1 MGPPQP
7 AATITVTRPAGR
19 ERELC
24 ERLRSLG
31 HRALHVPLVALE
43 SVGDEPVDVEGYD
56 WVVLTS
62 VVGAQE
68 LRRRMKGTPR
78 NVAAVGRATADAFGG
93 ADVVATTST
102 QEGLLAALPRATG
115 RVLFAGA
122 EGARSLLPETLGAD
136 VVVLYRTM
144 ELTPEHW
151 PESDLVVLASP
162 SAARAYGS
170 LRSRTPAVSIGPET
184 TRAAEAYGIAVIA
197 EAATSDLDGLVAAI
211 ESALRGS

>member
-1 MGPPQP
+1 MGPPPP
-7 AATITVTRPAGR
+7 AATITVTRPVGR

-24 ERLRSLG
+24 ERLLALG
-31 HRALHVPLVALE
+31 HRVLHVPLVAVE
-43 SVGDEPVDVEGYD
+43 PVGDEPVEVEGYD

-68 LRRRMKGTPR
+68 LRRRMTGTPR
-78 NVAAVGRATADAFGG
+78 KVAAVGRATADAFGR
-93 ADVVATTST
+93 ADVVASTST
-102 QEGLLAALPRATG
+102 QEGLLAALPRETG

-136 VVVLYRTM
+136 IVVLYRTV
-144 ELTPEHW
+144 ELVPEHW

-162 SAARAYGS
+162 SAARAYGA

-184 TRAAEAYGIAVIA
+184 TRAAKTSGVGSLT
-197 EAATSDLDGLVAAI
+197 EAAKSDLDGLVAAI
-211 ESALRGS
+211 ESALGGS